1 MTAVLILCGSFNPPT
16 NMHIQLFDLAK
27 DALSEKDIQV
37 VAGIISPTHDEYKDQ
52 KPTLITSK
60 HRVAMVQQALATNP
74 WIKCSTWEAEQQGW
88 TGMVKV
94 LEYHRRIIKD
104 STCLESGKFCH
115 PLFPEISLSST
126 TPLTA
131 HPRLM
136 LLCGGDLLES
146 FSVWSDEQ
154 IDTVVR
160 DFGLVVITR
169 VGSNPEQYVD
179 QHPILRLYKDNILIV
194 PSDANSIS
202 STEVRKAVKQ
212 GQSITD
218 LVPESV
224 SQYIEDNKIYTQ

>member
-16 NMHIQLFDLAK
+16 NMHMQLFNLAK
-27 DALSEKDIQV
+27 DSLSEKNIKV

-60 HRVAMVQQALATNP
+60 HRVAMVQLALATNP

-88 TGMVKV
+88 TRMVKV
-94 LEYHRRIIKD
+94 LEYHARIIKD

-115 PLFPEISLSST
+115 PLFPEISLSSRM
-126 TPLTA
+126 PLTA

-146 FSVWSDEQ
+146 FSIWSDKHIET
-154 IDTVVR
+154 IAR

-179 QHPILRLYKDNILIV
+179 QHPILRLYKDNIQIV
-194 PSDANSIS
+194 LSDANCIS
-202 STEVRKAVKQ
+202 STEVRKAVNQ

-218 LVPESV
+218 LVAESV